1 MVVGYEGLRGYK
13 PASTS
18 TFRVEKDTVIE
29 TILHTFTFKGA
40 NHLGGIN
47 VALEAA
53 HEWSLMM
60 IPYRIGESDGRTER
74 VGA

>member
-1 MVVGYEGLRGYK
+1 MVGYTVLRGRG

-18 TFRVEKDTVIE
+18 TFQVEKDIVVE
-29 TILHTFTFKGA
+29 TILHTFTFEGS

-53 HEWSLMM
+53 REWSLTM
-60 IPYRIGESDGRTER
+60 IPYHIGESG
-74 VGA
+74 G

>member
-1 MVVGYEGLRGYK
+1 MVGYTVLRGRG

-18 TFRVEKDTVIE
+18 TFRVEKDIVVE

-47 VALEAA
+47 VASEAA
-53 HEWSLMM
+53 HEWSLTM
-60 IPYRIGESDGRTER
+60 IPYRIGESG
-74 VGA
+74 G